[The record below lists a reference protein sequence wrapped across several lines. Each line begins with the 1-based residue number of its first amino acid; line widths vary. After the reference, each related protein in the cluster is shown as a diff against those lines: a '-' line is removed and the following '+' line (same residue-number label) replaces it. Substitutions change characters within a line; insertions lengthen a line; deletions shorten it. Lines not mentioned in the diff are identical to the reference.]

1 MPNYVYEPLAD
12 GHIRLIELHSG
23 LPTDDI
29 QLSIHHVALT
39 PSDLPPRLSLRHLAE
54 RLPEG
59 WEAHEDM
66 SGRLFFLHDDGRG
79 KPIRQWAHPDP
90 DFDLS
95 PYQKIPQSQHDPGFE
110 ALSYTW
116 GSADDLEC
124 VKVIPR
130 DHCPSQSS
138 FRALHIRRN
147 LASALRHLRYEN
159 RPRML
164 WVDAICINQQDIDE
178 VNIQVKGAA
187 SVYKEAVRVMI
198 WLGLSSHDSALA
210 IHALSN
216 LGAQVIVRADSWICS
231 APDATEADWHDRN
244 VLLPYDKAT
253 WLAIDSLLKRAWF
266 SRIWIV
272 QELHLAKNAVFLCG
286 RDEMTREAFGHSV
299 ITLKMK
305 HELDPALSRDTLDP
319 VCGLAIPIRSNT
331 PSYHILR
338 RTSRGNC
345 TNDKDVIYGALGLFP
360 ARLRQQ
366 ISVEYKPSTSEV
378 FAAFVKSYIEVYER
392 LELLRMCN
400 FRARRLGMPSWVPNF
415 PSLDSTSS
423 TLGSWHFCS
432 GYSRCQVEVRGVN
445 LHVTG
450 VRAAAIQT
458 VGRVVP
464 DSGEGSSDSI
474 YDTLSTVRELQKD
487 FEGMKSLSLL
497 DFFWIVFGDFL
508 CKRLPENMIGNR
520 DQFKD
525 SLARSFIFSDA
536 EVDSSSSEKAL
547 SQWEN
552 YFLKMLLGRR
562 VLMTSDGT
570 FGIGPAET
578 EEGERS
584 LLGDIVELPSSP
596 GLSRRHCSMFPWLR

>member
-12 GHIRLIELHSG
+12 GHIRLIELHPG

-39 PSDLPPRLSLRHLAE
+39 PSELPPRLSLRHLAE

-59 WEAHEDM
+59 WKAHEDM

-79 KPIRQWAHPDP
+79 KPLSQWAHPDP

-95 PYQKIPQSQHDPGFE
+95 PYQKFPQSQHDPSFE

-116 GSADDLEC
+116 GAADDSESIR
-124 VKVIPR
+124 VISR
-130 DHCPSQSS
+130 DHRLDQGS
-138 FRALHIRRN
+138 FHALHVRPN

-159 RPRML
+159 RPRTL
-164 WVDAICINQQDIDE
+164 WVDAICINQQDLDE
-178 VNIQVKGAA
+178 VAVQVKGAA
-187 SVYKEAVRVMI
+187 TVYKEAVRVMI

-210 IHALSN
+210 MHALSN

-231 APDATEADWHDRN
+231 APGATEADWHDRN

-253 WLAIDSLLKRAWF
+253 WLAIDSLLNRAWF

-319 VCGLAIPIRSNT
+319 VCGLAIPIRSDS
-331 PSYHILR
+331 PSYYILR

-345 TNDKDVIYGALGLFP
+345 TDNKDVIYGALGLFP
-360 ARLRQQ
+360 ARLRKK
-366 ISVEYKPSTSEV
+366 IHVEYKLSTSEV
-378 FAAFVKSYIEVYER
+378 FAAFVKSHIETYER
-392 LELLRMCN
+392 LELLRMCTSH
-400 FRARRLGMPSWVPNF
+400 ARRLNMPSWVPNF
-415 PSLDSTSS
+415 PSLDLSSS
-423 TLGSWHFCS
+423 TLGNWHFCS
-432 GYSRCQVEVRGVN
+432 GYSKCQVEVRGVD

-458 VGRVVP
+458 VGRVIP
-464 DSGEGSSDSI
+464 DCGEGNPYSI
-474 YDTLSTVRELQKD
+474 YDTLSTVRELQRD
-487 FEGMKSLSLL
+487 FEGMRALKLL
-497 DFFWIVFGDFL
+497 DFFWVVFGDFL
-508 CKRLPENMIGNR
+508 CKRLPENMIGDR

-536 EVDSSSSEKAL
+536 DGDLSSEKAF

-562 VLMTSDGT
+562 VLMNSDGN
-570 FGIGPAET
+570 FGIGPADT
-578 EEGERS
+578 KQGERP
-584 LLGDIVELPSSP
+584 LLCDFVELPSSP
-596 GLSRRHCSMFPWLR
+596 GLARRHCGLSPWL

>member
-66 SGRLFFLHDDGRG
+66 S
-79 KPIRQWAHPDP
+79 DP

-95 PYQKIPQSQHDPGFE
+95 PYQKTPQSQHDPGFE

-116 GSADDLEC
+116 GSADDSEC

-138 FRALHIRRN
+138 FRALQIRRN

-216 LGAQVIVRADSWICS
+216 LGAQVIVRADSWSCS

-331 PSYHILR
+331 PSYYILR

-400 FRARRLGMPSWVPNF
+400 FRARRLGN
-415 PSLDSTSS
+415 
-423 TLGSWHFCS
+423 WHFCS
-432 GYSRCQVEVRGVN
+432 GYSRCQVEVRGVS

-450 VRAAAIQT
+450 RQRKA
-458 VGRVVP
+458 
-464 DSGEGSSDSI
+464 
-474 YDTLSTVRELQKD
+474 TL
-487 FEGMKSLSLL
+487 
-497 DFFWIVFGDFL
+497 
-508 CKRLPENMIGNR
+508 
-520 DQFKD
+520 
-525 SLARSFIFSDA
+525 
-536 EVDSSSSEKAL
+536 
-547 SQWEN
+547 
-552 YFLKMLLGRR
+552 
-562 VLMTSDGT
+562 
-570 FGIGPAET
+570 
-578 EEGERS
+578 
-584 LLGDIVELPSSP
+584 
-596 GLSRRHCSMFPWLR
+596 